1 MNVLA
6 QAPVVCVPTEPGCL
20 QRPAERG
27 GRSELALQFFAM
39 TSFKAP
45 SLHRLV
51 GIHELELT
59 VRMFQFLQPFD
70 IRRLYPPFL
79 AFHL

>member
-1 MNVLA
+1 
-6 QAPVVCVPTEPGCL
+6 
-20 QRPAERG
+20 
-27 GRSELALQFFAM
+27 M

-51 GIHELELT
+51 GIHELELA